1 VLAILLNWVR
11 LANRFPMRI
20 LLEDRDAERPFRMGT
35 TAEVTIRGF
44 PSRGAQDAPARRA

>member
-1 VLAILLNWVR
+1 MLAILLNWER
-11 LANRFPMRI
+11 LANRMWI

-44 PSRGAQDAPARRA
+44 PSRGAQGAPARRA